1 MSGDRGFRS
10 IGEVLAEVQDE
21 FPDITISKIR
31 FLESQGLIDPER
43 TQAGYRKFYPH
54 DVERLRFILRSQ
66 KEAYLPLRVIRDRL
80 GTGDTS
86 MSGTIPIDV
95 DPTVTEPIITDP
107 IVTDPIVADPIVADE
122 RVPVWMKDH
131 AANTALPPTPHAQP
145 VTALALS
152 SNEVSLNAA
161 ELERAAGIDA
171 TLRLELEA
179 YRLIAPRLVAGEA
192 VYGDDALI
200 IARTAAS
207 FAQLGIEPRHLR
219 MFKAAADKEVAVYEQ
234 LILPLLKQRNPQA
247 RADAADRLRALN
259 ELSERMHTVLV
270 ASLLRQ
276 VGDL

>member
-1 MSGDRGFRS
+1 MHEEQREREHERKGRKLAPPRDIETFHPECRQECESASEQHLARNDDARKPTRDSVVHNHRAGADDEQDPVGNGVENLAELGNLIEPSGDKAIER
-10 IGEVLAEVQDE
+10 IGSAE
-21 FPDITISKIR
+21 P
-31 FLESQGLIDPER
+31 
-43 TQAGYRKFYPH
+43 A
-54 DVERLRFILRSQ
+54 ERLRFILRSQ

-86 MSGTIPIDV
+86 MSGTIPIVV

-207 FAQLGIEPRHLR
+207 FAQLGIEL
-219 MFKAAADKEVAVYEQ
+219 AISAC
-234 LILPLLKQRNPQA
+234 
-247 RADAADRLRALN
+247 
-259 ELSERMHTVLV
+259 S
-270 ASLLRQ
+270 RQ
-276 VGDL
+276 PPTKR